1 RLGPRPVSIGQ
12 RTPLWA
18 HSPTALAMKWTAIA
32 MISSPTTRLM
42 ARSRIGR
49 SRDGAHRNSPEAL
62 IEIPHP

>member
-1 RLGPRPVSIGQ
+1 MPDRLGPRPVSIGQ

-18 HSPTALAMKWTAIA
+18 HLPTALAMKWTAIA

-49 SRDGAHRNSPEAL
+49 SREAITDANLNSK
-62 IEIPHP
+62 